1 MRTVKITL
9 TLTVFFLSIGLSDS
23 FTTSTSTTRTN
34 SHNLLLLHL
43 RREELVT
50 PPSLCTEAKETLIDG
65 AFTSLTNRRQLL
77 SQTVSSLLL
86 GTIAAVAG
94 TSTAATISSP
104 CWAADN
110 NTPKTTSDTLW
121 LTGKPPQK
129 PGQSTTT
136 KKSDSSVAGTRK
148 DPNFLR
154 SMADCRNQCENTVDA
169 DGYPRQRDECLATCQ
184 DVCCTTY
191 EQCTAS
197 VKIR

>member
-1 MRTVKITL
+1 M
-9 TLTVFFLSIGLSDS
+9 FFLSIGLSDS

-50 PPSLCTEAKETLIDG
+50 PPSLCTEAKETRIDG

-104 CWAADN
+104 CWAADNN